1 MRLIKIL
8 CFVLFIAVGSGCSTY
23 NLRQAQ
29 DSYVDAVKSEQALAL
44 ESGVS
49 ALAQYKITLAMVDEV
64 IRENR
69 KDLEQDGLLGVAYT
83 LKALTL
89 FKIADL
95 ETDQIVDGETPSSE
109 GSLVSDSR
117 TSRQELLV
125 FLRSVYPENGN
136 PPVVY
141 GTRDSA
147 VMRSLYGIYDYMGG
161 RAETDDAKAIAW
173 FKSAI
178 KQLEEARTRAPATH
192 DVQAMITLYELTVLA
207 EWDWRADGNLILIVD
222 EQGNDL
228 VAFNTKRAMC
238 RTESLWRPSR
248 MKQDRGFKSQEY
260 LKEFWKKIAIAGIKP
275 SETECD
281 AMRESDEIK

>member
-8 CFVLFIAVGSGCSTY
+8 CFVLFVAVGSGCSTY

-29 DSYVDAVKSEQALAL
+29 DSYVDAVKSEQAPAL
-44 ESGVS
+44 ESSVS

-69 KDLEQDGLLGVAYT
+69 KDLERDGLLGVAYT
-83 LKALTL
+83 LKSLTL

-95 ETDQIVDGETPSSE
+95 ETDQLVDGETPSSE
-109 GSLVSDSR
+109 GSLVSEAR
-117 TSRQELLV
+117 TSRQELLL

-136 PPVVY
+136 PPVIY

-173 FKSAI
+173 FKSAL
-178 KQLEEARTRAPATH
+178 KQLEEARSKAPVTH
-192 DVQAMITLYELTVLA
+192 DVQATIALYELTVLA
-207 EWDWRADGNLILIVD
+207 EWDWRAADNQKLRED
-222 EQGNDL
+222 EPGKDL
-228 VAFNTKRAMC
+228 VVFKSKKAMC
-238 RTESLWRPSR
+238 RTESLWRESKMR
-248 MKQDRGFKSQEY
+248 QERGFTNQEY
-260 LKEFWKKIAIAGIKP
+260 RKAFWGRIFISGIKP
-275 SETECD
+275 SEAECD
-281 AMRESDEIK
+281 AMRENGEIN